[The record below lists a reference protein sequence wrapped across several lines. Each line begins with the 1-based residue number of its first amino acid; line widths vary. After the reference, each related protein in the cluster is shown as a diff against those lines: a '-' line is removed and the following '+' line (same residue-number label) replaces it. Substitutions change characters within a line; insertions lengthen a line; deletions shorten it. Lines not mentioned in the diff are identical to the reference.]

1 MLIQTDEI
9 KNQQIDLRRQA
20 HFWKAQH
27 RRTAQRERTF
37 KEEISQLKKSLQAQ
51 YSVCPEKANFEILN
65 FYKATTCFMKTCYG
79 FSLFSE
85 IELSTGCYG

>member
-1 MLIQTDEI
+1 MLLEAATGNPSFEGMYEP
-9 KNQQIDLRRQA
+9 
-20 HFWKAQH
+20 AQ
-27 RRTAQRERTF
+27 
-37 KEEISQLKKSLQAQ
+37 SLLD
-51 YSVCPEKANFEILN
+51 SVCPEKANFEILN